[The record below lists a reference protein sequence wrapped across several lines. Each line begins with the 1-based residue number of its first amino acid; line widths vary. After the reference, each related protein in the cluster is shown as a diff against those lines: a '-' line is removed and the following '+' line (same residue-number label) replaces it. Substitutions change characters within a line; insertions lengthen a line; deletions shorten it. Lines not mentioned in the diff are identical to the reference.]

1 MEKKTRQIES
11 GMPTKQMKTN
21 ERMIK
26 SAADRS
32 RRLQTHSSQE
42 EMKETARGRGTGG
55 REGGVRN
62 EC

>member
-1 MEKKTRQIES
+1 
-11 GMPTKQMKTN
+11 MPTKQMKTN